1 MATGTLD
8 RRTER
13 LARVVSRT
21 RAGIVATVLA
31 AGLLLATACAIGWVL
46 GGVVLDL
53 VAPLPVAGRV
63 AVWCGWW
70 LVVAAATAAFLL
82 LPAWRRPVL
91 DAVAL
96 RIERALGG
104 IHNRLLTVV
113 DLARRGRAGST
124 AGIDTSH
131 DRFRPELVERL
142 LDQTQDRLRGFR
154 ASRVLPW
161 RAVARN
167 LAVVAGIVAAV
178 AGMYV
183 GFGERFLV
191 TLQRL
196 VDPTADIPPATWLV
210 LEPPGDLEVLERE
223 PFAIDA
229 RVARGEVEEVSLV
242 LFDDLGHP
250 RRQPM
255 RADGAGSFVAAID
268 GLDRPTRY
276 RLEGGNTWT
285 RTHAIRLLKRPE
297 IRSLAR
303 SVHLPD
309 YMRID
314 RPLPVAD
321 DAARISAP
329 EGSTVEFEATASAEA
344 AEGSVRL
351 FQRSIETTLVERV
364 DERIWFEDDLPRDA
378 VCETPWRWTTSQAAG
393 GLRGFTCGADRP
405 MVAMRTRLEP
415 FVLPKERHDSRSLS
429 VMARLDPTD
438 PPAAVSLRLD
448 HDRGRTVVIWGDAAK
463 AAPVSNAA
471 RVVAGPLPA
480 PGEWARLTAPM
491 RLLAPIAG
499 KPISG
504 AAFSVDRGR
513 AVFDRP
519 GWVDRTQE
527 RVKQPVDR
535 PAGAIP
541 LVRSEG
547 GDPSEEAAWLG
558 RVPVEKPVWATIEFR
573 SVQGH
578 ASLPVPPVEIVP
590 TVDRPPS
597 IVVDTM
603 PETLTL
609 QVADDVPVTGRGFD
623 DWGID
628 QVSVRIGPDADR
640 LGPPEPL
647 AGVSMP
653 DRPPATQIAIATS
666 IPSER
671 LGLGPGRSA
680 AWQLQIR
687 DTKGQVAET
696 PVFRVTVVM
705 PPERELAKSQVPA
718 LEQAKR
724 QAEDVAR
731 KAQDPRAEEIDRKQE
746 SVREAMA
753 REQEP
758 DKKDVEQVADALE
771 RERTDAERLA
781 RTLEAAA
788 AQAAKSDLVQPR
800 EKERIADLAAKAK
813 ALEQELAGEKQDP
826 AEKAERVAKAP
837 SQKAVA
843 EAARDLAEAIE
854 ETEQRLDAQGAA
866 MQLESLAEDLDR
878 RAESLAEAEAA
889 ADRSASE
896 RKETREQVAAVEQIL
911 GERFPEPKPPAA
923 PRPKP
928 DASPAGKQ
936 AAQAAA
942 DDGQPPAVPPQ
953 PSQAPPQPSAAEAAA
968 EAAAASAETAAALA
982 SKLAPREP
990 PDPAVPPAHA
1000 DPKPAPENDPPA
1012 AEGAPLA
1019 PPSAS
1024 EADRLESLLDS
1035 EEVREALAMADR
1047 ARRIQAREA
1056 AMAEAA
1062 ARREAAERARL
1073 QAQADR
1079 SPGSGDEVAAK
1090 EESTDPSGPSEGGS
1104 VSGQAELAEADSL
1117 RGLDAQQRAAIY
1129 KLPPRVRDPLLEG
1142 MRQRG
1147 PAAYQGVID
1156 TYFRQLGR
1164 DIPE

>member
-8 RRTER
+8 RRTEK
-13 LARVVSRT
+13 LAGVVSRT

-31 AGLLLATACAIGWVL
+31 AGLLLATACGIGWVL
-46 GGVVLDL
+46 GGVALDL
-53 VAPLPVAGRV
+53 ASPLPVGGRV

-70 LVVAAATAAFLL
+70 LVVAAATAAFLV
-82 LPAWRRPVL
+82 LPAWRRPLL

-113 DLARRGRAGST
+113 DLARRGGGSST
-124 AGIDTSH
+124 GTDVSD

-142 LDQTQDRLRGFR
+142 LDQTRDRLRGFR

-161 RAVARN
+161 PAVVRN
-167 LAVVAGIVAAV
+167 LAILAGIVAAI
-178 AGMYV
+178 AGMYL

-229 RVARGEVEEVSLV
+229 RVARGEVEDVSLV
-242 LFDDLGHP
+242 LFDDLGRA

-255 RADGAGSFVAAID
+255 RSDEAGSFVVTID

-285 RTHAIRLLKRPE
+285 KTHAIRLLRRPA
-297 IRSLAR
+297 IRSITR
-303 SVHLPD
+303 SVRLPD

-314 RPLPVAD
+314 RPLAVAD
-321 DAARISAP
+321 DAATISAP

-344 AEGSVRL
+344 IEGSVRL
-351 FQRSIETTLVERV
+351 FQRTVETKTVERF

-378 VCETPWRWTTSQAAG
+378 VTETPWRWTTSQAAG
-393 GLRGFTCGADRP
+393 GLRSFTCGADRP

-415 FVLPKERHDSRSLS
+415 LVLPKERPDSRAVS

-438 PPAAVSLRLD
+438 PPAAVSLQLD
-448 HDRGRTVVIWGDAAK
+448 HDRGRTVVIWGDPAK
-463 AAPVSNAA
+463 APPVSNAA
-471 RVVAGPLPA
+471 KVVAGPLPE
-480 PGEWARLTAPM
+480 PGGWARLTASM

-499 KPISG
+499 KPIAG
-504 AAFSVDRGR
+504 AAFAVDRGR

-519 GWVDRTQE
+519 GWVDRVQE
-527 RVKQPVDR
+527 RVKQPVDH
-535 PAGAIP
+535 PAGSVA
-541 LVRSEG
+541 LVRSRDGE
-547 GDPSEEAAWLG
+547 PSRSEQADDTAWLG
-558 RVPVEKPVWATIEFR
+558 GVPVEKPLWATIEFR
-573 SVQGH
+573 SKQGH

-597 IVVDTM
+597 IAVDTT

-609 QVADDVPVTGRGFD
+609 QVADDVPVAGRGFD

-628 QVSVRIGPDADR
+628 AVTVRVGPDAEH

-647 AGVSMP
+647 GGVSP
-653 DRPPATQIAIATS
+653 PHRPPSTQIAIATS
-666 IPSER
+666 IPPER

-687 DTKGQVAET
+687 DTKGQLAET

-731 KAQDPRAEEIDRKQE
+731 KAQDPRAEEIDRKQD

-753 REQEP
+753 KEQEP

-771 RERTDAERLA
+771 RDRKDAERLA

-813 ALEQELAGEKQDP
+813 ALEQELAGEKQEAAD
-826 AEKAERVAKAP
+826 KSERVAEAP

-878 RAESLAEAEAA
+878 RAESLAETGPAAEQ
-889 ADRSASE
+889 SASE
-896 RKETREQVAAVEQIL
+896 RKTTREKVAAVEQIL
-911 GERFPEPKPPAA
+911 GEKFPEPKPTAASKPKKDSKKDPSLAENQAA
-923 PRPKP
+923 P
-928 DASPAGKQ
+928 AG
-936 AAQAAA
+936 A
-942 DDGQPPAVPPQ
+942 DDGPQPTAPPATPPE
-953 PSQAPPQPSAAEAAA
+953 PTAAEAAA

-982 SKLAPREP
+982 GKLAPREP
-990 PDPAVPPAHA
+990 LAPETSDPN
-1000 DPKPAPENDPPA
+1000 PAPA
-1012 AEGAPLA
+1012 
-1019 PPSAS
+1019 PSAS
-1024 EADRLESLLDS
+1024 EADRLQSLLDS
-1035 EEVREALAMADR
+1035 GEVREALAMADR
-1047 ARRIQAREA
+1047 ARRLQAREA

-1062 ARREAAERARL
+1062 AKRAAAERARL
-1073 QAQADR
+1073 QSQADR
-1079 SPGSGDEVAAK
+1079 SPGSGDASPTDDVAA
-1090 EESTDPSGPSEGGS
+1090 EDEPTDPSGPSEGGA
-1104 VSGQAELAEADSL
+1104 VSGRADLAEAESL
-1117 RGLDAQQRAAIY
+1117 RGLDAKQRAAIY

-1156 TYFRQLGR
+1156 SYFRQLGR